1 LLVDSI
7 DLHLGHK
14 KVFHELATHGVCAR
28 IVGHMRDPDECSDMT
43 EIRAEIDRLD
53 REVIGLI
60 GQRFKYVKAAAKFKT
75 SAAAVAAPKRFA
87 AMLDQRRAW
96 AVEVGLSPEA
106 IEKLY
111 RDLVTHFIEEELK
124 FWDQSTKKPPRAK
137 PN

>member
-1 LLVDSI
+1 M
-7 DLHLGHK
+7 K
-14 KVFHELATHGVCAR
+14 
-28 IVGHMRDPDECSDMT
+28 DPNECSDMT

-75 SAAAVAAPKRFA
+75 SAAAVAAPERFA

-111 RDLVTHFIEEELK
+111 RDFVTHFIEEELK
-124 FWDQSTKKPPRAK
+124 FWDQSKKEATPRQARS
-137 PN
+137 NG